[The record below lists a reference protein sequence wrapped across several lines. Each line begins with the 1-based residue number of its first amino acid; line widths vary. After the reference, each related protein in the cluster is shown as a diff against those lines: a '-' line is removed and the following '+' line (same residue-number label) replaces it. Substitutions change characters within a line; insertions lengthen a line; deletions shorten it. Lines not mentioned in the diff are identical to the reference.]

1 MSLRNLLFGV
11 VGTLGILLAFNAG
24 RGAVESYLQRSVAVE
39 EIRIAAVADMLI
51 ESINQQI
58 RERGG
63 VYGLLQAAEAAPAGS
78 LALIGAIRN
87 KGDTLLGDALKLL
100 AMEHDFPDKARL
112 VAAVEAARRT
122 TGRMRQRVDAAL
134 RQARAQRDP
143 ASAEKWFETM
153 SGLIARIEILRTA
166 TAGRTGNSNPSAVR
180 HSLLKHFTWVAAEF
194 AAREQAM
201 LGATI
206 VQDLPFTPE
215 HLSSLSDYR
224 GRVEL
229 AFQSLRQGITTNE
242 DDAQAAVAH
251 AKRAYF
257 TDFEAIRKGVYEA
270 GLTAESYP
278 VSADEWFAASS
289 KAIDSL
295 LKIQNALISV
305 SGDQAAAVLAAAD
318 RTLMFLALLFFVALT
333 VTVFS
338 VWIVARRIVR
348 PINTITG
355 VMARLAEGD
364 TAITIPESGRKDEIG
379 AMAQAVQVFKDNLLQ
394 TKKMQAEKEAE
405 GRRAAEE
412 RKKLHQERMAMA
424 EETRKEAEEKRK
436 EAEDR
441 SKMMA
446 LITADFDREVMRA
459 LDSMASVTTEVE
471 NTATAMTSTAEDTSE
486 RSGTVALAAEEASA
500 NLDSVA
506 EAAEELAI
514 SIGKIGGEVGLSAKI
529 AGDAVEE
536 SKKTNE
542 KVEGLD
548 GAARK
553 IGDIVELINDIA
565 SQTNLLALNATIEAA
580 RAGDAGKGF
589 AVVASE
595 VKSLADQTAKATEE
609 IAGQITEIQEATGE
623 VAAAIKGFSKTVM
636 EIDEIAT
643 RISSAV
649 EQQEA
654 ATKTIVD
661 NIQETAASTGKVS
674 GNIVEVN
681 RAAGETK
688 EAALQLQL
696 SADGLTEQGEV
707 VRTQVE
713 KFLASVRST

>member
-134 RQARAQRDP
+134 RQARAKRDP

-424 EETRKEAEEKRK
+424 EETRKEAE
-436 EAEDR
+436 DR

-506 EAAEELAI
+506 EAAEELAT

>member
-87 KGDTLLGDALKLL
+87 QGDTLLGDALKLL

-424 EETRKEAEEKRK
+424 EETRKEAE
-436 EAEDR
+436 DR

>member
-424 EETRKEAEEKRK
+424 EETRKEAE
-436 EAEDR
+436 DR